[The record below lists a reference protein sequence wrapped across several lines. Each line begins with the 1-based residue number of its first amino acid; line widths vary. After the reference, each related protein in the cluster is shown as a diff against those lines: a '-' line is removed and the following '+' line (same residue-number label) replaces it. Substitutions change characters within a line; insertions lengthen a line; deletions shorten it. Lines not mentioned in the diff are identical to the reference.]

1 MRASAAAIF
10 FQAVYLFIVPAI
22 AMASAGGAEAEH
34 GTEMTPFF
42 SSGFLWSVINFAV
55 IAFLLYWFGK
65 GPMKEALANRQKTI
79 EKTLNEAAEARASAE
94 KGLEEAR
101 RRLSEKDSE
110 VAAILDDSKA
120 AAERQAEKLV
130 EQGKR
135 MSQDIV
141 ERARLSVN
149 VELERAKADLKAE
162 AVQLAVELA
171 EQKIRAQTSDDDQK
185 RLQAGYIDKMENSN

>member
-1 MRASAAAIF
+1 MKSPAAALF
-10 FQAVYLFIVPAI
+10 FQALCLLAFPII
-22 AMASAGGAEAEH
+22 ALASAGGGEN
-34 GTEMTPFF
+34 GPGMMSFF
-42 SSGFLWSVINFAV
+42 SSGFLWSLINFAV
-55 IAFLLYWFGK
+55 IAFVLYWFGK

-79 EKTLNEAAEARASAE
+79 EKALNEAAEARAAAE

-101 RRLSEKDSE
+101 KRFSEKDGE
-110 VAAILDDSKA
+110 VAALLDDSKE
-120 AAERQAEKLV
+120 AAERQKAQLV
-130 EQGKR
+130 EQGRR

-171 EQKIRAQTSDDDQK
+171 ERKIREQTSDEDQK
-185 RLQAGYIDKMENSN
+185 RLQSGYIDKMENSN